1 MVVLYSFVAR
11 KRRIFFV
18 SLFAIFYS
26 VQDFRK
32 DFTQMETPKRQLTL
46 TRILF
51 GRGYCYIILRLY
63 AYCTAVCV
71 FVFWL
76 VSWDRQTHAFSDIYP
91 NISAEVY
98 DADNCILFE
107 RQFISYIEKL
117 ISIWLLLVPR
127 FSSFFV
133 ICIVVVVVGHILFA
147 RICLQRANN
156 PSHIGT
162 LAYTLK
168 FSHAICE
175 GMEVTKSK
183 TNAKTQHFLHNNLTG
198 CRLIIF
204 FAAAQFFFLLFA
216 LLLSV
221 HLVKPCP
228 KQSNTMK
235 KKQSSADLIFKKN
248 CEYLKQNSQHTHKH
262 KEEKSGTAT
271 KKNFPN
277 ENMCA
282 VFFSG
287 ARCC

>member
-1 MVVLYSFVAR
+1 MVVLYSCVAR

-51 GRGYCYIILRLY
+51 GRGYWIFSAIFRWFIEFYVCMHIARQ
-63 AYCTAVCV
+63 CVCV
-71 FVFWL
+71 CVFWL

-117 ISIWLLLVPR
+117 ISIWLLLVPC

-204 FAAAQFFFLLFA
+204 FAAAQFFFYCLLFSYQFIW
-216 LLLSV
+216 LM
-221 HLVKPCP
+221 P
-228 KQSNTMK
+228 KT
-235 KKQSSADLIFKKN
+235 
-248 CEYLKQNSQHTHKH
+248 E
-262 KEEKSGTAT
+262 
-271 KKNFPN
+271 
-277 ENMCA
+277 
-282 VFFSG
+282 
-287 ARCC
+287 